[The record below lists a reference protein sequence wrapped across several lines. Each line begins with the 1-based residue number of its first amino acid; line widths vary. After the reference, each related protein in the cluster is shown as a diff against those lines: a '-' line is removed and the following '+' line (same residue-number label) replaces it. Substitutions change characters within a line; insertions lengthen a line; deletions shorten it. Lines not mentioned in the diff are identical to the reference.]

1 MSVDDNFFTKNF
13 ISRNQKV
20 ELPWL
25 ESSGI
30 ELYLKREDEIHPS
43 VSGNKFRKLK
53 YNLLQAKREGNP
65 ILTFGGAYSNH
76 ILASAVGA
84 NLMGLQSI
92 GIIRGEE
99 LGKDLQKTL
108 QQNSTL
114 RQAKEHGMQF
124 EFVTRASYRE
134 KDTVDFIENL
144 KQQFGDFYLIPE
156 GGTNSLAIKGSSEI
170 LTASDAQFDYICC
183 CVGTGGTIA
192 GLIHRAAPH
201 QKVIGYPALK
211 GEFLKTDIQQWIK
224 NRTNWSLVANYHFGG
239 YAKYNLDLIRFIND
253 FKQQTNIPLDPVY
266 TGKMIFGILDG
277 ISNHQFEKG
286 SKIVAIH
293 TGGLQGINGFNQRL
307 QKEQQEI
314 QLIS

>member
-1 MSVDDNFFTKNF
+1 MQVDHNFLTENH

-20 ELPWL
+20 EIPML
-25 ESSGI
+25 ESSSI
-30 ELYLKREDEIHPS
+30 ELYIKREDEIHPS

-53 YNLLQAKREGNP
+53 YNLLQANKEGKP

-84 NLMGLQSI
+84 NLMGLTSI

-99 LGKDLQKTL
+99 LGNDLQKTL

-114 RQAKEHGMQF
+114 RQASEHAMQF
-124 EFVTRASYRE
+124 EFVTRTAYRE
-134 KDTVDFIENL
+134 KESEGFIERL
-144 KQQFGDFYLIPE
+144 KQKFGDFYLIPE

-192 GLIHRAAPH
+192 GLIHGAAYH

-211 GEFLKTDIQQWIK
+211 GKFLKTDIQKWIGK
-224 NRTNWSLVANYHFGG
+224 QTNWSLATDYHFGG

-277 ISNHQFEKG
+277 IKNHQFEKG
-286 SKIVAIH
+286 SKILAIH

-307 QKEQQEI
+307 QKERQEI
-314 QLIS
+314 QLI

>member
-1 MSVDDNFFTKNF
+1 MQVDHNFFVQNY

-20 ELPWL
+20 EIPLL
-25 ESSGI
+25 ETSGI
-30 ELYLKREDEIHPS
+30 ELYIKREDEIHHF

-53 YNLLQAKREGNP
+53 YNLLQAKKEGKP

-84 NLMGLQSI
+84 NLIGLKSI
-92 GIIRGEE
+92 GVIRGEE
-99 LGKDLQKTL
+99 LGEDLQKTL
-108 QQNSTL
+108 RQNSTL
-114 RQAKEHGMQF
+114 HEAKEHGMQF
-124 EFVTRASYRE
+124 EFVTRTSYRE
-134 KDTVDFIENL
+134 KETVDFIENL
-144 KQQFGDFYLIPE
+144 KQKFGDFYLIPE
-156 GGTNSLAIKGSSEI
+156 GGTNSLAIQGSSEI
-170 LTASDAQFDYICC
+170 LTASDSQFDYICC

-192 GLIHRAAPH
+192 GLIHEAGNH

-211 GEFLKTDIQQWIK
+211 GDFLKTDIQKWIG
-224 NRTNWSLVANYHFGG
+224 NQTNWSLAIDYHFGG

-266 TGKMIFGILDG
+266 TGKMIYGILDG
-277 ISNHQFEKG
+277 IRKHQFEKG

-314 QLIS
+314 QLI

>member
-1 MSVDDNFFTKNF
+1 MEDDDNFFAENH
-13 ISRNQKV
+13 ISRNHKV
-20 ELPWL
+20 EIPWL
-25 ESSGI
+25 KSSRI
-30 ELYLKREDEIHPS
+30 ELYLKREDEIHPA

-53 YNLLQAKREGNP
+53 YNLLEAQHKGKP
-65 ILTFGGAYSNH
+65 ILTFGGAFSNH

-84 NLMGLQSI
+84 NLMGLTSI

-99 LGKDLQKTL
+99 LGNDLNKTL

-114 RQAKEHGMQF
+114 RQAKENGMQF
-124 EFVTRASYRE
+124 EFVTRTAYRE
-134 KDTVDFIENL
+134 KESVGFIESL
-144 KQQFGDFYLIPE
+144 KQKFGDFYLIPE

-192 GLIHRAAPH
+192 GLIHGAANH

-211 GEFLKTDIQQWIK
+211 GDFLKTDIQKWIG
-224 NRTNWSLVANYHFGG
+224 NQSNWSLVTDYHFGG

-253 FKQQTNIPLDPVY
+253 FKQQTNISLDPVY

-277 ISNHQFEKG
+277 VRNHQFEKG
-286 SKIVAIH
+286 SKILAIH

-307 QKEQQEI
+307 RKERQEI
-314 QLIS
+314 QLI

>member
-53 YNLLQAKREGNP
+53 YNLLQAKKEGKP

-84 NLMGLQSI
+84 NLMGLKAI
-92 GIIRGEE
+92 GLIRGEE
-99 LGKDLQKTL
+99 LGNDLHKTL

-114 RQAKEHGMQF
+114 RQASENGMQF
-124 EFVTRASYRE
+124 EFVTRAAYRE
-134 KDTVDFIENL
+134 KESEGFIESL
-144 KQQFGDFYLIPE
+144 KRKFGEFYLIAE
-156 GGTNSLAIKGSSEI
+156 GGTNSPAIKGSSEI

-183 CVGTGGTIA
+183 SVGTGGTIA
-192 GLIHRAAPH
+192 GFIHGAVNH

-211 GEFLKTDIQQWIK
+211 GDFLKNDIQKWIG
-224 NRTNWSLVANYHFGG
+224 NQTNWSLATDYHFGG

-277 ISNHQFEKG
+277 IKNHQFEKG
-286 SKIVAIH
+286 SKILAIH

-307 QKEQQEI
+307 RKERQEI
-314 QLIS
+314 QLI